1 MGSLTA
7 GIVMDVKGKVAII
20 TGSGQGLGKG
30 FAARLLNAGAKVC
43 LSDLRTDTGT
53 ETRLE
58 FEEKY
63 GKENVH
69 FIQCDVTKQDDL
81 IALYDGC
88 EEYFKAK
95 VDIFCNNAGINTAQ
109 GWRKCMD
116 INIIAVM
123 AGTELA
129 LERMGLDKG
138 GRGGL
143 IVNTASLAGIVPGFN
158 RESYSYFAS
167 KHAVVSLTRTLGSA
181 VVYKETGVKVQCI
194 CPSFVDTA
202 IIIDHDGGDTFR
214 TYLKK
219 SFGLLTVE
227 DVSDAFLQLIQTC
240 DNGAALAVYK
250 GAPPIIIPEFS
261 YPFMIGLA
269 GAAMLMNKVT
279 TIRSFR
285 IHHQLLALLI
295 LIFLCYLLI
304 NFVFK

>member
-1 MGSLTA
+1 
-7 GIVMDVKGKVAII
+7 MDVKGKVVII

-43 LSDLRTDTGT
+43 LSDLREDTGQHT
-53 ETRLE
+53 KEE

-81 IALYDGC
+81 IGLYDGC
-88 EEYFKAK
+88 EEHFNAK

-116 INIIAVM
+116 INIMAVM

-129 LERMGLDKG
+129 LERMGVDKG

-143 IVNTASLAGIVPGFN
+143 IVNTASLAGIVPGWH

-181 VVYKETGVKVQCI
+181 PVYRETGVKVQCI
-194 CPSFVDTA
+194 CPSFADTA
-202 IIIDHDGGDTFR
+202 IIIDHDGGNTFK
-214 TYLKK
+214 TYLQKN
-219 SFGLLTVE
+219 FGLLTVE
-227 DVSDAFLQLIQTC
+227 DVSDAFLELIQSC
-240 DNGAALAVYK
+240 GNGAAIAVYK

-269 GAAMLMNKVT
+269 GAAMLMNKVMP
-279 TIRSFR
+279 IKSFR
-285 IHHQLLALLI
+285 IHHQLLSLLI
-295 LIFLCYLLI
+295 MLVLIYLFIKFIFYL
-304 NFVFK
+304 F